1 MLVGAK
7 GFSLVEI
14 LVVMAIVG
22 IITTTGFMVFQ
33 NSLRDARLQNE
44 FTHLKQLIKKYSK
57 QSLTSQMPIQINF
70 FHNSPNTTASIYSM
84 SEIDDEGL
92 NNYSRF
98 NTTDCDDIHPE
109 DPAAHAVIIE
119 NDDTFN
125 NVLIK
130 ACDGS
135 SDLNFSMDP
144 MLMGNGVCFS
154 GRGDFVDD
162 VDNGSTPTVYILPY
176 KQDRSCGFLASVTIP
191 NKRQLTL
198 FTSGYFDGVSTAP
211 NFNSFNV
218 VSSSFSDGGMMQD
231 SFGCNGSN
239 MQFNLSWN
247 GFPAGITRY
256 FAIIMD
262 DPDVIP
268 DTFVHWSVFNISEF
282 DTEIA
287 EGGVIGGVV
296 GKNDYDRNDYL
307 GPCPPLGETHFYVT
321 SVYALSGALDLD
333 IADDPVTRVEFES
346 QFTDLILARG
356 TITSQYEG

>member
-1 MLVGAK
+1 MLVTTK

-14 LVVMAIVG
+14 LVVLAIVG

-44 FTHLKQLIKKYSK
+44 FTHLKQLIKKYAK
-57 QSLTSQMPIQINF
+57 RSLTSQMPIQINF
-70 FHNSPNTTASIYSM
+70 FHNSPNTTASISSM
-84 SEIDDEGL
+84 SEDDI
-92 NNYSRF
+92 SRF
-98 NTTDCDDIHPE
+98 NKTDCDDIHPE
-109 DPAAHAVIIE
+109 DLAAHAVIIE

-162 VDNGSTPTVYILPY
+162 VENGSTPTVYILPY
-176 KQDRSCGFLASVTIP
+176 KQDRSCGFLSSVTIP

-218 VSSSFSDGGMMQD
+218 VSSSFSDGGMMPD
-231 SFGCNGSN
+231 RFGCIGVS

-247 GFPAGITRY
+247 GFPADTTY

-282 DTEIA
+282 DTSIDENG
-287 EGGVIGGVV
+287 EIGGVV
-296 GKNDYDRNDYL
+296 GKHDYDGNDYL
-307 GPCPPLGETHFYVT
+307 GPCPPPGETHFYVT
-321 SVYALSGALDLD
+321 SVYALSGVLDPA
-333 IADDPVTRVEFES
+333 IANAPVTRVEFES

-356 TITSQYEG
+356 TITSQYGR